1 MARENQ
7 NQDASADTQRAS
19 LSGEEREQFDY
30 EYFQQEYDRNPEDL
44 FQRILRTISER
55 DQLQEQTETLQRR
68 AEAMEEQNSELR
80 QELDEVKETL
90 IQVMKNNRGR
100 QDRAGASADKS
111 TKLPDPD
118 ALDDGK
124 EPRFEDWLARVKD
137 KLKVNA
143 DHFPSEEFRRA
154 YVIGRV
160 TGKAARYIA
169 PRIREDSADPYR
181 SAEDIFQHLA
191 TKFDDPN
198 RVFNAKNDFKKLY
211 MRDLPFHD
219 FYADFIHLASEAQ
232 VSTTD
237 LKYELNHK
245 LATELQLRVI
255 REFQDPE
262 YTLQK
267 FADYCTV
274 IDQAVKSANARLQGR
289 NKGQNKTTGKDMAE
303 NTKDKPK
310 VTENSGPG

>member
-1 MARENQ
+1 M
-7 NQDASADTQRAS
+7 
-19 LSGEEREQFDY
+19 
-30 EYFQQEYDRNPEDL
+30 L
-44 FQRILRTISER
+44 FRS
-55 DQLQEQTETLQRR
+55 
-68 AEAMEEQNSELR
+68 
-80 QELDEVKETL
+80 
-90 IQVMKNNRGR
+90 NRGR

-118 ALDDGK
+118 TLDDGK
-124 EPRFEDWLARVKD
+124 EPRFEDWLARVKN

-143 DHFPSEEFRRA
+143 DHFLTEEFKRA

-181 SAEDIFQHLA
+181 SAEDVYQHLA

-232 VSTTD
+232 ISTTD
-237 LKYELNHK
+237 LKYELNLK
-245 LATELQLRVI
+245 LATELQLCVI

-274 IDQAVKSANARLQGR
+274 IDQAVKSASARLRGR
-289 NKGQNKTTGKDMAE
+289 NQNQNRTTGKETTDNA
-303 NTKDKPK
+303 KDKPK
-310 VTENSGPG
+310 VTENSGPGQANPGSADRDRLCQEGKCFYCKEQGHRAFECEKKKQDTFRRLNSIKVVESGPEQTETGKDLP